1 MSYIATESAIFI
13 ILNPR
18 AAKGRAL
25 RQRQAIE
32 SYFSKEN
39 IAVQLVLTEKPLDAV
54 QLAREA
60 VLKGFKTIVAA
71 GGDGTLNEVVDGVV
85 RATRELGL
93 TKIDSPVVGLIPI
106 GRGNDFAYFAK
117 IPKNVKKACALIA
130 NANWNALDYGEL
142 FGGNFP
148 EGRCFINGV
157 GIGIEPMVNFIASDF
172 KRISGML
179 SYLLGFIKVLM
190 HFPDPM
196 RVTIRNG
203 SEEFVCDTQQIS
215 LCNGRR
221 MGSMFIMG
229 PEAEL
234 DDGLLDVVYANK
246 PVKKNEIMRYALR
259 FFVGSQLKT
268 ERFSLFRS
276 TDVTITAQDEILVCH
291 ADGEEVSRACRSI
304 SVRLFPGELKF
315 IRNL

>member
-1 MSYIATESAIFI
+1 MPHIPKRSEIFI
-13 ILNPR
+13 ILNPK

-25 RQRQAIE
+25 HHRKAIE
-32 SYFSKEN
+32 DCFTKQN
-39 IAVQLVLTEKPLDAV
+39 IPFRLVLSERSRDAI

-60 VLKGFKTIVAA
+60 VFAGHRTIVAA
-71 GGDGTLNEVVDGVV
+71 GGDGTVNEVVDGVI

-93 TKIDSPVVGLIPI
+93 SQEESPVVGLLPI
-106 GRGNDFAYFAK
+106 GRGNDFAWFAK
-117 IPKNVKKACALIA
+117 IPKNIKKGCALIA
-130 NANWNALDYGEL
+130 SGSWSAIDYGEL
-142 FGGNFP
+142 FGGKFP
-148 EGRCFINGV
+148 EGRCFVNGV
-157 GIGIEPMVNFIASDF
+157 GIGIEPLVNFMASDF

-179 SYLLGFIKVLM
+179 SYLLGFIKVLL

-196 RVTIRNG
+196 RVTVRNEN
-203 SEEFVCDTQQIS
+203 EEFVLDTQQIS

-246 PVKKNEIMRYALR
+246 PVKKSEILRYAFR
-259 FFVGSQLKT
+259 FFGGTQLKT
-268 ERFSLFRS
+268 DRFSLFRS
-276 TDVTITAQDEILVCH
+276 TDVSITAEEDVLVCH